1 MSRFQAGQPFRNFL
15 RAMTSPTRVPVFVV
29 SLDALGTLYRF
40 REPVS
45 KQYIK
50 IAQNCGLKSHV
61 DPTQLNKSF
70 KEAFKHYNLVY
81 PNYGKSKL
89 ENPEKWWTKVVNRA
103 FGQLVDKDEIPSHL
117 GVQLYH
123 HFSSGAA
130 YELYPDVRP
139 FLDNLGALKREFN
152 DPDGPLVVTG
162 VITNSDPRVSMV
174 LKDLGLRVGLDKIPK
189 INMGKELSESWA
201 NVKAGRYDAELD
213 FSRKYFKPDSD
224 IDILTTSYEV
234 GSEKPDA
241 VMWDV
246 GIRLLN
252 LFPLIRAT
260 YSSDPSSWSNPK
272 DYADLMAR
280 SLAYRLGEVIW
291 LHIGDEYD
299 KDYVG
304 ATQASLEALLLKR
317 DKDDDM
323 LHKGSMPEQDVPTIS
338 TLSEASM
345 VINVK
350 ARQFFEQVDS

>member
-1 MSRFQAGQPFRNFL
+1 MPLFQAGQPFRNFL
-15 RAMTSPTRVPVFVV
+15 RAMTNPTRVPVFVV

-45 KQYIK
+45 NQYIK

-103 FGQLVDKDEIPSHL
+103 FGELVDKDEIPSNL

-139 FLDNLGALKREFN
+139 FLDHLGALKREFN

-162 VITNSDPRVSMV
+162 VITNSDPRVSLV
-174 LKDLGLRVGLDKIPK
+174 LMDLGLRVGLSETPT

-213 FSRKYFKPDSD
+213 SSRKYFKPDSD
-224 IDILTTSYEV
+224 IDFLTTSYEV
-234 GSEKPDA
+234 GVEKPDA
-241 VMWDV
+241 AMWDM
-246 GIRLLN
+246 GRRLLN
-252 LFPLIRAT
+252 LLPLFRAT
-260 YSSDPSSWSNPK
+260 STSRPSSPSNPAE
-272 DYADLMAR
+272 YADLMAR
-280 SLAYRLGEVIW
+280 SLGYRVGEVMW
-291 LHIGDEYD
+291 LHIGDEYE

-304 ATQASLEALLLKR
+304 ATQASVEALLLQR
-317 DKDDDM
+317 ENDDGM
-323 LHKGSMPEQDVPTIS
+323 LHKGPMLEKGVPTIS
-338 TLSEASM
+338 TLSEAAM

-350 ARQFFEQVDS
+350 ARQFFQQIDS